1 MNFATLVFT
10 AVTCSLAIPW
20 SSLLIALVSL
30 LLAAS
35 ADTVM
40 GSLLLAGVHQD
51 TSLPGLNQAST
62 WAVLSGFPTK
72 AGPQPSLAYHDAF
85 EEYSSSL
92 CRFSPCVF
100 LEASF

>member
-1 MNFATLVFT
+1 MNFATLVSTTVRGF
-10 AVTCSLAIPW
+10 LAIPW

-30 LLAAS
+30 LLTAS

-40 GSLLLAGVHQD
+40 GSLLLAGVHRD
-51 TSLPGLNQAST
+51 TSLPGLNQAPT
-62 WAVLSGFPTK
+62 WALSGFPAK
-72 AGPQPSLAYHDAF
+72 SGPQPSLACHDAF

-92 CRFSPCVF
+92 CRLSPCVF